1 MGQLI
6 KFPGK
11 ARKRRQKIS
20 DVLVEKLQEPH
31 AHMDVGQMKFT
42 CPSCN
47 HTANFDFTN
56 MIFRTMSFFCSKCG
70 NGYRITNPIFKNVP
84 INHSKE
90 PNK

>member
-6 KFPGK
+6 NFPGK
-11 ARKRRQKIS
+11 TRKRRQKIS

-31 AHMDVGQMKFT
+31 VHVDVGQMRFT
-42 CPSCN
+42 CPNCK

-56 MIFRTMSFFCSKCG
+56 MIFRTMSFFCAKCG
-70 NGYRITNPIFKNVP
+70 NGYRITNPIFKNTAAG
-84 INHSKE
+84 NNQE